1 MQNYSLCNPVTHH
14 RHFAHYQFILIDT
27 DYVRFAMFLR
37 YLPSSLLNSIA
48 DLFHIYLWFIQRSFK
63 QIITKSVSFIVPL
76 SKKPSRRMQA
86 FYAIKLRDTIKG
98 TAFVPSNDKINNEQ
112 DRRRKAIVT

>member
-1 MQNYSLCNPVTHH
+1 
-14 RHFAHYQFILIDT
+14 
-27 DYVRFAMFLR
+27 MFLR